1 MPLQQ
6 QLEPRRRRA
15 VALASFSLSMK
26 SSLLLVMLVSFLT
39 DAVCAFGTPPA
50 AARSFMTQSSALKAA
65 TSSTTDDFDFSSKAG
80 WDGFYVSRSHDAT
93 VDGKTTS
100 SSSHDASLAPATTF
114 EPFEWHA
121 SLPHSKVFESLPP
134 SCIDGSVLLVG
145 CGTSTMPIELYDLRE
160 GNTRVVCLDYS
171 EPCVEQLKA
180 SWTEGRENMTF
191 VCGDA
196 TRLKEVNFPQGYGKF
211 DAIIDKGLIDALMCG
226 ESWDR
231 DVERLLSSA
240 AAVLKPSIGEYL
252 LVSYKLT
259 TSTKEFLEEV
269 GDEIGLQW

>member
-1 MPLQQ
+1 M
-6 QLEPRRRRA
+6 
-15 VALASFSLSMK
+15 
-26 SSLLLVMLVSFLT
+26 
-39 DAVCAFGTPPA
+39 
-50 AARSFMTQSSALKAA
+50 
-65 TSSTTDDFDFSSKAG
+65 
-80 WDGFYVSRSHDAT
+80 SRSQDAT
-93 VDGKTTS
+93 ADRKKTSS
-100 SSSHDASLAPATTF
+100 SSSHDASLATATTF

-121 SLPHSKVFESLPP
+121 SLPHSKVFESMPP
-134 SCIDGSVLLVG
+134 SSIDGSVLLVG

-180 SWTEGRENMTF
+180 SWTEGRGNMTF

-196 TRLKEVNFPQGYGKF
+196 TRLKEVDFAQGNGKF

-240 AAVLKPSIGEYL
+240 AAILKPSIGEYL

-269 GDEIGLQW
+269 GDEVGLQWKFGLEDEDNSRVSFSKALVNF